1 MLRGLGL
8 SLTALVFGAAAFF
21 GLSGSWPWQRLPA
34 TPADSA
40 ATAPPPP
47 SFTETIDTLQ
57 RGETLSDL
65 FARNRAAGVDFQ
77 RLDPALALNPRRV
90 RPGLIFSFR
99 QTIGDSVP
107 SHIVVRTTPEQRVVF
122 RRISQGWNA
131 EAEPIRWRPQEV
143 RIEGPINNSLYE
155 ALDAGVS
162 DQQLNSVNRQR
173 LAWDLADVYA
183 WEIDFTRDIRPGD
196 RFQVVFE
203 RLVSEDGEARFGR
216 VLASDLTISGKS
228 LTAVRFSPSNSRSA
242 VYFDADGGSLRR
254 AFLRAPVEFRR
265 ISSNF
270 AYRRFHPVLGR
281 TRRHEGTD
289 YAARPGTPVLAA
301 GDGVVLRAGWA
312 GGYGNLVELRHLNGI
327 TTRYG
332 HLRGIGR
339 KVRRGAR
346 VEQGQIIGYV
356 GSTGLASGPHLH
368 YEFRMNGVAKDSR
381 RVKIGGGAPVAKS
394 DRAAFE
400 QERDRLMLRLRD
412 STISHARPGEIARQG
427 AETSQRWLP

>member
-8 SLTALVFGAAAFF
+8 SLAALVFGAAAFF
-21 GLSGSWPWQRLPA
+21 GLSGSWPWHRLPA
-34 TPADSA
+34 TPAA
-40 ATAPPPP
+40 PAEPPPP
-47 SFTETIDTLQ
+47 AFTETIDTLQ

-65 FARNRAAGVDFQ
+65 FARNKVTGIDFQ
-77 RLDPALALNPRRV
+77 RLDPSLALNPRRL
-90 RPGLIFSFR
+90 RPGLIFGFR
-99 QTIGDSVP
+99 QTVGDSTP
-107 SHIVVRTTPEQRVVF
+107 NHIVVRTTPEQRVTF
-122 RRISQGWNA
+122 RRISEGWKA
-131 EAEPIRWRPQEV
+131 EAELIRWRPQEM
-143 RIEGPINNSLYE
+143 RIEGPINSSLYE

-162 DQQLNSVNRQR
+162 DQQLDSGNRQR

-196 RFQVVFE
+196 RFLVVFE

-228 LTAVRFSPSNSRSA
+228 LTAVRFSPSSSRSA
-242 VYFDADGGSLRR
+242 LYFDADGGSLRR

-270 AYRRFHPVLGR
+270 ANRRFHPVLGR
-281 TRRHEGTD
+281 ARRHEGTD

-332 HLRGIGR
+332 HLRGVAR
-339 KVRRGAR
+339 KVHRGAR
-346 VEQGQIIGYV
+346 VEQGQVIGYV

-381 RVKIGGGAPVAKS
+381 RVKIGGGAPVPKS

-400 QERDRLMLRLRD
+400 QERDRLMLLLRD
-412 STISHARPGEIARQG
+412 STGALARPDAIARQG
-427 AETSQRWLP
+427 AETAQRWLP